1 MVLGLVRL
9 FVRPL
14 VCPAMAAP
22 APSLWTLLLL
32 LLLLPPP
39 PGGEPGRRGRCVLP
53 RDRVGSDTSPSC
65 LWNEPDRTSL
75 GVLRLDSLKTRGAS
89 ANPTTDFILSPLPS

>member
-1 MVLGLVRL
+1 
-9 FVRPL
+9 
-14 VCPAMAAP
+14 
-22 APSLWTLLLL
+22 
-32 LLLLPPP
+32 
-39 PGGEPGRRGRCVLP
+39 VLP